1 MKITLKQQ
9 LEAFEKG
16 QFLDSNGEES
26 WCYNFYD
33 WFCKDKALKAKSER
47 LFKMTKRW
55 VKKRNTD
62 IDKVYVFFKN
72 NCPVNGPLYDD
83 FRICDAETGDVIWTI
98 IPKCGHSGK
107 AEVWGRSNDFKG
119 PIAVGDTMN
128 DIYKQS
134 F

>member
-47 LFKMTKRW
+47 LFKMVKRW

-62 IDKVYVFFKN
+62 TDKVYVFFKN
-72 NCPVNGPLYDD
+72 NCPVFGPLYDD
-83 FRICDAETGDVIWTI
+83 FRICDVETGNVVYTVV
-98 IPKCGHSGK
+98 PKCGHSGK
-107 AEVWGRSNDFKG
+107 AEVWGSANEFKG
-119 PIAVGDTMN
+119 PIVVGDTMN